1 MKKQKQIQQA
11 LDALG
16 WSHRVFAEI
25 VYEELYE
32 DEHGSSID
40 TDHHVIKKLA
50 ENIKKQLQRSSTSNE
65 LLNRYIRTL
74 EDHPDYQALNLGN
87 ISMRYLEHDC
97 FSAELTEQLTS
108 LSIELDTQEFNT

>member
-16 WSHRVFAEI
+16 WSHRIFAEI

-40 TDHHVIKKLA
+40 TDRHVNKKLA
-50 ENIKKQLQRSSTSNE
+50 EIIKNQLQRSSTSNE

-74 EDHPDYQALNLGN
+74 EDHPDYQAFNLGN
-87 ISMRYLEHDC
+87 ISMRYLDHDC
-97 FSAELTEQLTS
+97 ISAELTEQLTNF
-108 LSIELDTQEFNT
+108 SIELDSQNS